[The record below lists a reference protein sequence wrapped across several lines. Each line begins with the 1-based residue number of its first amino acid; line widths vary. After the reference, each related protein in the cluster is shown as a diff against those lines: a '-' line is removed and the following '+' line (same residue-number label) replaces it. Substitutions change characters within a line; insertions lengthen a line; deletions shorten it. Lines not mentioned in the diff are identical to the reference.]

1 MLLESTFM
9 VGLMTGIATIG
20 FLWLAFKLVA
30 LGFRVL
36 GWLLRIALVL
46 GLIWLGLFTLPVLLI
61 VGAAAVWELLR
72 TVGIV
77 H

>member
-1 MLLESTFM
+1 M
-9 VGLMTGIATIG
+9 VGLMSGIATIG
-20 FLWLAFKLVA
+20 FLWLTFKLVA

-61 VGAAAVWELLR
+61 VGAAVVWELLR

>member
-1 MLLESTFM
+1 M
-9 VGLMTGIATIG
+9 VGLMSGIATIG

-61 VGAAAVWELLR
+61 VGAAVVWKLLR

>member
-1 MLLESTFM
+1 MFLESAFM

>member
-1 MLLESTFM
+1 MI
-9 VGLMTGIATIG
+9 GLMSGIATIG

-46 GLIWLGLFTLPVLLI
+46 GLLWLGLFTLPVLLI
-61 VGAAAVWELLR
+61 VGAAVVWGRLR

>member
-1 MLLESTFM
+1 M
-9 VGLMTGIATIG
+9 VGLMSGIATIG
-20 FLWLAFKLVA
+20 VLWLAFKRVA
-30 LGFRVL
+30 RGFRVL

-61 VGAAAVWELLR
+61 VGAAVVWELLR

>member
-1 MLLESTFM
+1 M
-9 VGLMTGIATIG
+9 VGLMSGIATIG

-36 GWLLRIALVL
+36 QFNAVVESNIHARHLYERL
-46 GLIWLGLFTLPVLLI
+46 GFTQLGTIPGGFRMKDGHYENICPYY
-61 VGAAAVWELLR
+61 
-72 TVGIV
+72 